1 MSSSRVKNDSENLLM
16 DLFNYGVSNVQPRN
30 ILKNFIKI
38 DKAKIIVSNNAY
50 SKTYENFKNVIP
62 ICVGKASVDMGNTA
76 LSLLKNFEN
85 EVSEG
90 VIVVNKENF
99 KKVKGFKCFSS
110 GHPIPNKNG
119 LLASYHI
126 ENKLN
131 SLSEKDLVLFFLS
144 GGGSALLPYPSANI
158 KITQKVSLNHQ
169 LLNSGADIKE
179 INTVRKH
186 LSKIKGGNLLK
197 MSFPAKVH
205 SFILS
210 DVIGDDL
217 SSISSGPTVP
227 DETSFDDAKRI
238 LRKYK
243 LWNNIHK
250 SIKEHIELGILNKSL
265 ETPDKTNKVFLT
277 VENTLIGSNNL
288 CLKSIDSLC
297 KKKKINS
304 KIWKNNIE
312 GDVQII
318 AKNFVQD
325 LKKKN
330 YKKPIILIS
339 GGESTVKIKGTG
351 KGGRITRSD
360 VASALSTASTPSPIR
375 PPAIQSAPL
384 QGKDEEIKIIGLRR
398 KIAEKMVESVQRAPH
413 FTYVDEVDA
422 TELVALRKSLKSL
435 AEEKG
440 VKLTYLPFIMKALA
454 IVFSDFPT
462 INANMNEEAF
472 SLILRSSVNIGIA
485 TDTPQGLFVPV
496 IKDVQSKNILE
507 LAYEINDITTRTRE
521 NRVQLHELQGGTF
534 TITSVGNIGGRFA
547 TPIINHPEVAILG
560 VNQIHDRPMVI
571 NGAVVPR
578 KMMYLSP
585 SFDHR
590 VIDGAV
596 AARFVSAL
604 KLILEHPQRLLLELR

>member
-1 MSSSRVKNDSENLLM
+1 MFVFEL
-16 DLFNYGVSNVQPRN
+16 P
-30 ILKNFIKI
+30 
-38 DKAKIIVSNNAY
+38 
-50 SKTYENFKNVIP
+50 E
-62 ICVGKASVDMGNTA
+62 VG
-76 LSLLKNFEN
+76 
-85 EVSEG
+85 EG
-90 VIVVNKENF
+90 VIEGELVKWLVSVGDSVQEDQPICELMTDKATIEISSPKDGTVHKLYCDVGDIIEVHTPLIEIDIDGTTPPKAKTPPKEIAPSP
-99 KKVKGFKCFSS
+99 KPKVEAPAVSKAPSQPAETPASNTGKV
-110 GHPIPNKNG
+110 
-119 LLASYHI
+119 LASPA
-126 ENKLN
+126 
-131 SLSEKDLVLFFLS
+131 VR
-144 GGGSALLPYPSANI
+144 AMANAEG
-158 KITQKVSLNHQ
+158 V
-169 LLNSGADIKE
+169 
-179 INTVRKH
+179 
-186 LSKIKGGNLLK
+186 NL
-197 MSFPAKVH
+197 
-205 SFILS
+205 
-210 DVIGDDL
+210 
-217 SSISSGPTVP
+217 
-227 DETSFDDAKRI
+227 
-238 LRKYK
+238 
-243 LWNNIHK
+243 
-250 SIKEHIELGILNKSL
+250 
-265 ETPDKTNKVFLT
+265 
-277 VENTLIGSNNL
+277 
-288 CLKSIDSLC
+288 
-297 KKKKINS
+297 
-304 KIWKNNIE
+304 
-312 GDVQII
+312 
-318 AKNFVQD
+318 
-325 LKKKN
+325 
-330 YKKPIILIS
+330 
-339 GGESTVKIKGTG
+339 STVHGTG

-360 VASALSTASTPSPIR
+360 VASALESTPAPTPIR
-375 PPAIQSAPL
+375 PPAVQSAPL

-496 IKDVQSKNILE
+496 IKDVQSKTILE

-571 NGAVVPR
+571 NGEIVAR